1 MDLLALTHM
10 PGLTTG
16 KFYRVEEDI
25 YDKDRY
31 VVFNDNR
38 NKVSLPKYYFG
49 TYEDYKSE
57 KSFEERYSAY
67 RDSKSS
73 SMFPNIEVFSDTF
86 RAIVEKD
93 TAGHSKYS
101 TADQSENNGGVTDYY
116 KLDPEWE
123 CVQDI
128 IEDKN
133 MSWNI
138 ANVFKS
144 CFRLGGNHH
153 STKLRD
159 LNKIIYFAERERD
172 LIQKQKS
179 ND

>member
-1 MDLLALTHM
+1 MDLLALTHI

-16 KFYRVEEDI
+16 KFYRVNEDI
-25 YDKDRY
+25 YDKDKY

-38 NKVSLPKYYFG
+38 NKISLPKYYFG
-49 TYEDYKSE
+49 TYEDYKSG
-57 KSFEERYSAY
+57 KSFEDRHSSYKASN
-67 RDSKSS
+67 SS
-73 SMFPNIEVFSDTF
+73 SMFTNIEAFSDAF
-86 RAIVEKD
+86 RAIVEK
-93 TAGHSKYS
+93 
-101 TADQSENNGGVTDYY
+101 DQSENNGGVTDYY

-128 IEDKN
+128 IEDKD

-172 LIQKQKS
+172 LIQNQK
-179 ND
+179 